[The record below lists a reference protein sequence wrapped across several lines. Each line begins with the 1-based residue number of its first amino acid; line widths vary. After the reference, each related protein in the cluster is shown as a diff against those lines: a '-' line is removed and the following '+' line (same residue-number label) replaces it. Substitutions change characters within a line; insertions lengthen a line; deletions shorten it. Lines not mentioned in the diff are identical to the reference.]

1 MDTHPL
7 WTRIL
12 ASLQESL
19 SPTEFEIWM
28 APASL
33 GAADLERV
41 EVLWPNKYY
50 RDWVTGNYRSL
61 VEAAVEKAIGRATPV
76 EFGVAGTPPPAD
88 EEPSAE
94 VVAVPAPTPPEPIS
108 DPGTP
113 TELDAKLPV
122 IPPGNV
128 FKNFVVGACN
138 QFAHAAAEA
147 VADTPGDPQYNPL
160 FIYGSTGL
168 GKTHLLH
175 AIGNDIQRRSGG
187 GARILCVTG
196 EQFTN
201 ELIDALRFKRMPA
214 FRSRFRDYPE
224 VLLIDDVQFISG
236 KERTQEELFHTFE
249 WLKDRR
255 RQIVFTADVLPR
267 DIRGFEPRL
276 RTRCE
281 SGMIADMQPPD
292 VETLVAIIHQKGSDK
307 GIQVSPEL
315 ARFVGTRVRGSIREI
330 EGVLNRLSA
339 ICRMK
344 SVASPSVDFARQH
357 LSSVLPDVPMAPSA
371 DEIIKT
377 VATLHNVKV
386 GDLLGPRRLKTLVRP
401 RHVAM
406 WLVRQHTELSFPEM
420 GRTFHRDHATV
431 QHGVNKIDGL
441 LPKDAD
447 LRSTIRSIERSLG
460 L

>member
-1 MDTHPL
+1 MDKDLL

-12 ASLQESL
+12 AALQDSL
-19 SPTEFEIWM
+19 SPTEFDIWM
-28 APASL
+28 APAAL
-33 GAADLERV
+33 GQVDPDQI
-41 EVLWPNKYY
+41 EVVWPNKYY
-50 RDWVTGNYRSL
+50 RDWVTGNYRSI
-61 VEAAVEKAIGRATPV
+61 VEGAVQAAIGRPVAV
-76 EFGVAGTPPPAD
+76 EFGVAGAAPRPAPD
-88 EEPSAE
+88 PEPAPTGP
-94 VVAVPAPTPPEPIS
+94 VPTPPEPIS

-113 TELDAKLPV
+113 TVPDERGPV
-122 IPPGNV
+122 IPADKV
-128 FKNFVVGACN
+128 FSNFVVGACN

-147 VADTPGDPQYNPL
+147 VADAPGDPQYNPL

-175 AIGNDIQRRSGG
+175 AIGNGIQRRSGG

-292 VETLVAIIHQKGSDK
+292 VETLVAIIHQKGADK
-307 GIQVSPEL
+307 GLQVTPEL
-315 ARFVGTRVRGSIREI
+315 AHFSGTRVRGSIREI
-330 EGVLNRLSA
+330 QGVLNRLLA
-339 ICRMK
+339 LCRMK
-344 SVASPSVDFARQH
+344 GETRPSVDFARQN
-357 LSSVLPDVPMAPSA
+357 LGSVLPDVPMAPSA

-377 VATLHNVKV
+377 VATLHNIKV
-386 GDLLGPRRLKTLVRP
+386 SDLLGPRRLKTLVRP

-406 WLVRQHTELSFPEM
+406 WLVRHHTELSFPEM
-420 GRTFHRDHATV
+420 GRTFSRDHATV
-431 QHGVNKIDGL
+431 QHAVNKIDGL
-441 LPKDAD
+441 LMKDAD
-447 LRSTIRSIERSLG
+447 LKSTIRSIERSLG